1 MMTNSWMEVISPYPA
16 YLSNSNWI
24 LGEKKSGNWT
34 QHENKLFEN
43 ALAHFDEDLPDRWVK
58 VAEMIPGKTV
68 EDVVAHYRDLEDDV
82 NCIEAGLIP
91 FPGYSSSSF
100 TLDWE
105 NDHGF
110 DELRHACCVGG
121 KRLGGRLAEHERK
134 KGIPWTEEEH
144 KRFLIGL
151 KKYGKGDWRNISR
164 NFVVTRTPTQVASH
178 AQKYFIRLNSGTKEK
193 RRASIHD
200 IKTVSLEDSRSPSPS
215 QPSVSS
221 IQSSSSSAPA
231 TSEQFSMVVDSK
243 LPNEVATV
251 FSPSSNGNQFIQSSY
266 GIFPYG
272 MKRQPQSTF
281 QCNLNGA
288 IPGQNGVFF

>member
-1 MMTNSWMEVISPYPA
+1 MMTNSWMEVISPYPT
-16 YLSNSNWI
+16 YFSNSNWI

-34 QHENKLFEN
+34 QQENKLFEN
-43 ALAHFDEDLPDRWVK
+43 ALAHFDEGVPDRWEK

-68 EDVVAHYRDLEDDV
+68 EDIMSHYQDLEEDV
-82 NCIEAGLIP
+82 SCIEAGLIP
-91 FPGYSSSSF
+91 FPGYSSSSL

-110 DELRHACCVGG
+110 DGLRQACCVGG
-121 KRLGGRLAEHERK
+121 KRLGGRLVDHERK
-134 KGIPWTEEEH
+134 KGVPWTEEEH

-178 AQKYFIRLNSGTKEK
+178 AQKYFIRLNSGTKDK

-200 IKTVSLEDSRSPSPS
+200 ITTTSLDDNRSPSPS
-215 QPSVSS
+215 QPSVVTM
-221 IQSSSSSAPA
+221 QSSSASAPA

-243 LPNEVATV
+243 QPNEVASV
-251 FSPSSNGNQFIQSSY
+251 FSPSTNGNQFIQSAY
-266 GIFPYG
+266 GILPYG
-272 MKRQPQSTF
+272 MKLQARNSF
-281 QCNLNGA
+281 HGNLNGSIA
-288 IPGQNGVFF
+288 GPNGVLF